1 MAIYYKTV
9 EINSLLKEYLYD
21 ALINLYDDNFINV
34 NFDNGFSIMIKRNH
48 DPISISIVLYNSYKI
63 PVCMDN
69 FNRIMLPNIYSV
81 SFEEDT
87 YNIEIIE
94 KDCYIDYI
102 NINLSSDLISIKN
115 LHDHKIHYKDN
126 KKQLEV
132 DIFKYSSEYDNCMNC
147 YGVLIKKN
155 NVIRRLYPISKNNNK
170 ELCGKW
176 IAYKDLDECIYIV
189 NIQKG

>member
-1 MAIYYKTV
+1 MAIYYKTI

-48 DPISISIVLYNSYKI
+48 DPISIGIVLYNSYKI
-63 PVCMDN
+63 PVCIDN

-170 ELCGKW
+170 KLCGKW
-176 IAYKDLDECIYIV
+176 IAYKDLDECVYIV

>member
-1 MAIYYKTV
+1 MAIYYKTI

-48 DPISISIVLYNSYKI
+48 DPISIGIVLYNSYKI

-81 SFEEDT
+81 CFEGDT

-155 NVIRRLYPISKNNNK
+155 NTIRRLYPISKNNNK

-176 IAYKDLDECIYIV
+176 IAYKDLDECVYIV

>member
-1 MAIYYKTV
+1 MAIYYKTI

-48 DPISISIVLYNSYKI
+48 DPISIGIVLYNSYKI

-115 LHDHKIHYKDN
+115 LHEHKIHYKDN

-170 ELCGKW
+170 KLYGKW

-189 NIQKG
+189 NIQKK

>member
-1 MAIYYKTV
+1 MAIYYKTI

-48 DPISISIVLYNSYKI
+48 DPISIGIVLYNSYKI

-69 FNRIMLPNIYSV
+69 FNRIILPNIYSV
-81 SFEEDT
+81 CFEGDT

-102 NINLSSDLISIKN
+102 NINLSSDLISIKS

-170 ELCGKW
+170 ELYGKW

-189 NIQKG
+189 NIQKK

>member
-81 SFEEDT
+81 SFEENT

>member
-1 MAIYYKTV
+1 MAIYYKTI

-48 DPISISIVLYNSYKI
+48 DPISIGIVLYNSYKI

-176 IAYKDLDECIYIV
+176 IAHKDLDECLYIV
-189 NIQKG
+189 NIQKE